1 VDDGIKRPKNIGEQV
16 IAKRQEL
23 RLQGDSLDGDLARA
37 RLKLAEVNEERAVY
51 QRQLGRMY
59 ITETKSDERMD
70 ETEIAYNYWQ
80 TVHTH
85 LQELRDNQD
94 KVHAG
99 LKYAR
104 ELLAALQKKRPEIDQ
119 PLEEL
124 NSLPQKRQNEKLQA
138 RQDIVRALVDKVI
151 IYSSRHKKVQGVIDG
166 STACLVKQNELQA
179 P

>member
-1 VDDGIKRPKNIGEQV
+1 
-16 IAKRQEL
+16 
-23 RLQGDSLDGDLARA
+23 
-37 RLKLAEVNEERAVY
+37 
-51 QRQLGRMY
+51 
-59 ITETKSDERMD
+59 MD
-70 ETEIAYNYWQ
+70 ETEIACNYWQ
-80 TVHTH
+80 TVLTH

-119 PLEEL
+119 PPEEL

-151 IYSSRHKKVQGVIDG
+151 IYSSGHKKVQGVIDG